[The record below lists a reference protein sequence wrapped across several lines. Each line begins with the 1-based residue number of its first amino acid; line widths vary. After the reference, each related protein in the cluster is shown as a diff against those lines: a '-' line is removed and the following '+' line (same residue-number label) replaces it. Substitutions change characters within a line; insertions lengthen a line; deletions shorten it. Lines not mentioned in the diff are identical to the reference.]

1 MLWLWSWPDTHGI
14 FGVGVAVGSSFSL
27 GAGLLLGAGFSLGLG
42 FAHTAYRVVSLLI
55 FYAFS
60 AMIACGRSILVG
72 APSLKIV
79 VSSGGFLTIYCKGS
93 FFATFYRL
101 CLRLL

>member
-1 MLWLWSWPDTHGI
+1 MLWLWSWLGTHGI
-14 FGVGVAVGSSFSL
+14 FGVGVAVGSGFSL
-27 GAGLLLGAGFSLGLG
+27 GAGLSLGLG
-42 FAHTAYRVVSLLI
+42 VCPHGVQGGILAY